1 MKIMFINITMVIFLS
16 GCLDFGIRGTPKSR
30 VRSNFVMEC
39 LIHFEK
45 KNNFDTNKQKCETLG
60 SCIRKITYNTK
71 LTTYEPWPIIE
82 KLIPYTFDGHYV
94 PIDYMRTTAK
104 TLGLPAQT
112 MFNLL
117 HGIRQQCMMEAGID
131 HELVKST
138 KINH

>member
-1 MKIMFINITMVIFLS
+1 MFISVTIVIFLS
-16 GCLDFGIRGTPKSR
+16 GCLANSFRPPPK
-30 VRSNFVMEC
+30 VAVKTNFVMEC
-39 LIHFEK
+39 LVHFEK
-45 KNNFDTNKQKCETLG
+45 KDNFNTNKKKCRVLK
-60 SCIRKITYNTK
+60 SCIRNATRNTK
-71 LTTYEPWPIIE
+71 LTTYESWPIIE
-82 KLIPYTFDGHYV
+82 KLIPYSFDGHYV
-94 PIDYMRTTAK
+94 PIAYMRTTAK